1 MAYGQTE
8 KLNSIGHQYKLIL
21 FLFLSGLAEGKHL
34 ISLTRGAVYKVS
46 PLQAT
51 SINVLQDI
59 EQREQKDV
67 AEKLGVL
74 EKELKV
80 GEAEGQFDIN
90 DDDEESK
97 NIKERLKNKE
107 LSIYKTEE

>member
-80 GEAEGQFDIN
+80 GEGKLVGLLDDIILHQIQAN
-90 DDDEESK
+90 NLIYGSLTV
-97 NIKERLKNKE
+97 N
-107 LSIYKTEE
+107 LSLT